1 MSPFSQA
8 QSRPDE
14 HRQLSL
20 RVTLLAIIGFLNLLI
35 AAQAAYHAWESYV
48 NLRQAADVRVISAV
62 MDRLYEAEKSLSLE
76 RGAALSILYTPPGET
91 DELMEELRTARA
103 SADKALYAVED
114 TQRGSILAPKLPP
127 LSAQVRADIAAF
139 ADLRHALDAAVEK
152 PVAAR
157 PTDLSSKIFSAAN
170 RLIDDIDMLME
181 AYSGPYLSDNPSIA
195 RRMRFARTAW
205 SITEYAGREYAL
217 LGRLIAEGKYPNRQ
231 EERDLLIWQGRI
243 EYGWEMLRGFIS
255 TTSWGDSL
263 KPHLEEAKTQY
274 FMTFEQIKGIFAGS
288 DTSRKKPVYPISADM
303 WLSLAAQ
310 SVDSLH
316 AMMDSVL
323 HQNQIYVES
332 FKTDAETNIW
342 WSLLLF
348 TFAVALSFYSWRVIT
363 RRVIGP
369 VNSMADALYRS
380 ARGEP
385 YEMPDIAYGNDEIGK
400 LVSVLQLVQ
409 ENSRQLQEE
418 RDKAQAANIA
428 KSEFL
433 ANMSHEIRTPMNVV
447 LGLANILAMSEP
459 LTAKQQE
466 FIKTLRMSAES
477 LLSIINDLLDF
488 SKIETGGFELEN
500 IPFSLSE
507 LVDEVFTLMSVKA
520 KESGLAISVDTAAVD
535 GKEYFGDPTRLR
547 QVLTNLCSNA
557 VKFTTKGEIKLV
569 VLAHESMAEG
579 VDDVFI
585 QVIDTGVGIP
595 PEKVQVIF
603 DKFTQADSSIS
614 RKFGGTGL
622 GLAIAKTFVEMMDG
636 TITVDSVVDRGSTF
650 TVYLPMVQRHEL
662 AAAKKTEE
670 GNGSRR
676 TKHRAAEGRRI
687 LLVEDYAPNAL
698 VAGVFLEQFGYEY
711 DTAENGLIA
720 LEKFGRQPY
729 YAILMDVQM
738 QVMDGYQ
745 ATRAIRKIERET
757 GQKRIKIIGMT
768 AYALPADRD
777 RCLEAGMDDYLA
789 KPFRPEDLRKKLDA

>member
-1 MSPFSQA
+1 MSPFAQA
-8 QSRPDE
+8 GSRPDE
-14 HRQLSL
+14 NRQLSL

-35 AAQAAYHAWESYV
+35 ASQAAYHAWESYV
-48 NLRQAADVRVISAV
+48 NLRQAVDVRVVASV

-76 RGAALSILYTPPGET
+76 RGAALSILCTAPGET
-91 DELMEELRTARA
+91 EELMEELRSARTA
-103 SADKALYAVED
+103 ADKALYAVED
-114 TQRGSILAPKLPP
+114 AQQGSPVAALPH
-127 LSAQVRADIAAF
+127 LTSQVHADIAAF
-139 ADLRHALDAAVEK
+139 AELRHALDAAIEK
-152 PVAAR
+152 PVTAR
-157 PTDLSSKIFSAAN
+157 PAGLSSQLFVAVNK
-170 RLIDDIDMLME
+170 LIDDIDLLME
-181 AYSGPYLSDNPSIA
+181 TYSGPYQSENPNIA
-195 RRMRFARTAW
+195 RRMRFARTSW

-217 LGRLIAEGKYPNRQ
+217 LGRLIAEGKYPSRQ
-231 EERDLLIWQGRI
+231 EEHDLLVWQGRI
-243 EYGWEMLRGFIS
+243 EYGWELLRGFIA
-255 TTSWGDSL
+255 TSDWGGTL

-274 FMTFEQIKGIFAGS
+274 FITFEQIKGIFSGT
-288 DTSRKKPVYPISADM
+288 DTGRKKPVYPISADM

-316 AMMDSVL
+316 AMMDGVL
-323 HQNQIYVES
+323 HQNQQYVES
-332 FKTDAETNIW
+332 VKKDAESSIW

-348 TFAVALSFYSWRVIT
+348 SLAVALSVYSWKVIT

-385 YEMPDIAYGNDEIGK
+385 YEMPDVAYGHDEIGK

-409 ENSRQLQEE
+409 ENSRQLGEE

-459 LTAKQQE
+459 LTPKQQE

-507 LVDEVFTLMSVKA
+507 LVEDVFTLMSVKA
-520 KESGLAISVDTAAVD
+520 KESGLAISVDTAAVE

-557 VKFTTKGEIKLV
+557 VKFTTEGEIKLV
-569 VLAHESMAEG
+569 VLAHQSMAEG

-595 PEKVQVIF
+595 LEKVQVIF

-650 TVYLPMVQRHEL
+650 TVFLPLVQRHEL
-662 AAAKKTEE
+662 ALAKKAEE
-670 GNGSRR
+670 GQGSRKAKR
-676 TKHRAAEGRRI
+676 HAAADRKV

-711 DTAENGLIA
+711 DTAENGLVA

-738 QVMDGYQ
+738 QTMDGYQ
-745 ATRAIRKIERET
+745 TTRAIRKIERET
-757 GQKRIKIIGMT
+757 GQKRVKIIGMT
-768 AYALPADRD
+768 AYALPSDRD
-777 RCLEAGMDDYLA
+777 KCLDAGMDDYLA

>member
-1 MSPFSQA
+1 MSPFTQA
-8 QSRPDE
+8 ASRPDE
-14 HRQLSL
+14 NRQLSL

-35 AAQAAYHAWESYV
+35 AAQAAYHAWESFI
-48 NLRQAADVRVISAV
+48 NLRQAIVVRGVEAS
-62 MDRLYEAEKSLSLE
+62 MDKLYDAQRSLSLE
-76 RGAALSILYTPPGET
+76 RGAALSILYTAP
-91 DELMEELRTARA
+91 DEASELLEELRMSRA
-103 SADKALYAVED
+103 GADASLYAVD
-114 TQRGSILAPKLPP
+114 GLQQAGVAGGLTGQLAR
-127 LSAQVRADIAAF
+127 VHGDIAELAS
-139 ADLRHALDAAVEK
+139 LRHALDAAVDK
-152 PVAAR
+152 PLRDR
-157 PTDLSSKIFSAAN
+157 PAGLAPKYFDAENK
-170 RLIDDIDMLME
+170 LIEDIDVLME
-181 AYSGPYLSDNPSIA
+181 VYSGPSLSDNPNIA
-195 RRMRFARTAW
+195 RRMRFARTSW
-205 SITEYAGREYAL
+205 TITEYAGREYAL
-217 LGRLIAEGKYPNRQ
+217 LGRLIAEGKYPSRQ

-243 EYGWEMLRGFIS
+243 EYGWEMLRGFI
-255 TTSWGDSL
+255 TTSSWGGSL

-274 FMTFEQIKGIFAGS
+274 FITFEQIKGIFSGGG
-288 DTSRKKPVYPISADM
+288 DTHKKPAYPISADM

-316 AMMDSVL
+316 AMMDGVL
-323 HQNQIYVES
+323 HQNQAYVES
-332 FKTDAETNIW
+332 VKSDAESSIW

-348 TFAVALSFYSWRVIT
+348 SLAVALSFYSWRVIT

-385 YEMPDIAYGNDEIGK
+385 YEMPDISYGNDEIGK

-459 LTAKQQE
+459 LTPKQQE

-507 LVDEVFTLMSVKA
+507 LVQEVFTLVSLKA
-520 KESGLAISVDTAAVD
+520 KENGLAISVDTAAVD
-535 GKEYFGDPTRLR
+535 GKEYFGDPTRIR

-557 VKFTTKGEIKLV
+557 VKFTTQGEIKLV
-569 VLAHESMAEG
+569 VLSHTSMAEG
-579 VDDVFI
+579 IEDVFI
-585 QVIDTGVGIP
+585 QVIDTGVGVP
-595 PEKVQVIF
+595 PEKIQVIF

-636 TITVDSVVDRGSTF
+636 TITVDSVVGRGSTF
-650 TVYLPMVQRHEL
+650 TVYLPLVQRHE
-662 AAAKKTEE
+662 AAPARQPEE
-670 GNGSRR
+670 GQGSRK
-676 TKHRAAEGRRI
+676 TKRSASTGRRV

-698 VAGVFLEQFGYEY
+698 VAGVFLEQFGYDY

-738 QVMDGYQ
+738 QSMDGYQ

-757 GQKRIKIIGMT
+757 GQKRVKIIGMT
-768 AYALPADRD
+768 AYALPSDRD
-777 RCLEAGMDDYLA
+777 KCLDAGMDDYIA